1 MTQIALINADL
12 PYFEDKRNPYSN
24 ISVVA
29 ETPLL
34 HRAQRGV
41 VEAVVAAAL
50 FYSGALHAAIF
61 HRGDDHGG
69 PLFSALAREGGVVGQ
84 YLCVTSSVLTS
95 AIPPPLPGP
104 MPGPEPEP
112 EPVPL
117 PEPVPVPVPLPPPLP
132 PPASAA
138 VSSGTPV
145 RDSAGAAI
153 SLFFAGIAEIS
164 FIGVS
169 FFFFTVTFC
178 DTDAAGFSF

>member
-50 FYSGALHAAIF
+50 FYFGALHAAIF

-84 YLCVTSSVLTS
+84 YLVRHFERVDV
-95 AIPPPLPGP
+95 GD
-104 MPGPEPEP
+104 
-112 EPVPL
+112 
-117 PEPVPVPVPLPPPLP
+117 
-132 PPASAA
+132 PAAA
-138 VSSGTPV
+138 
-145 RDSAGAAI
+145 AGACA
-153 SLFFAGIAEIS
+153 L
-164 FIGVS
+164 
-169 FFFFTVTFC
+169 TWT
-178 DTDAAGFSF
+178 